1 MGGGG
6 GGGGGGWRIL
16 SSKVMTFRK
25 DEIGFR
31 GSRSMVN
38 MFITGGFED
47 VPMIGFEGWSGC
59 IVVKGWKFWLG
70 ELDKNGKDKGMDK
83 SLYND
88 FLD

>member
-1 MGGGG
+1 
-6 GGGGGGWRIL
+6 
-16 SSKVMTFRK
+16 MTFRK

-59 IVVKGWKFWLG
+59 IVVKGWKF
-70 ELDKNGKDKGMDK
+70 
-83 SLYND
+83 
-88 FLD
+88 